1 MVFTSIQKNL
11 LSLSTDLDK
20 AIDSMY
26 RTQKKINTSVTF
38 EGTDRDQPKLS
49 KKLSDTS
56 KFGQDVRV
64 FLLHDVPIASK
75 FEKYLDD
82 LAQTSALIQKIAN
95 EILPLKLSEPA
106 SSDLDAQEKEITTT
120 QTTFATLSKK
130 LLGQVS

>member
-82 LAQTSALIQKIAN
+82 LAQTSALI
-95 EILPLKLSEPA
+95 
-106 SSDLDAQEKEITTT
+106 
-120 QTTFATLSKK
+120 
-130 LLGQVS
+130 